1 MTRWMYLG
9 LLLVLSC
16 KKPDTT
22 PPDVNLEIPS
32 SSLTAYNY
40 GESIFIRFSASDE
53 TELSKYVVQLVDI
66 NRRILAGSGFI
77 DLEGKEKTVTTSLDL
92 VDRHL
97 PSDDYSLEILVEDR
111 NGNRGIAF
119 TTVRYYELPLAREAL
134 FVVRQSS
141 NTTVIDSLSTT
152 GWMMAAALDVDAAVA
167 FGGSYHQHLVVGG
180 NSVPACFFYQV
191 PELLGIGGF
200 SGQNPLGGQFVSDIV
215 FDFNRKSYFVSFFD
229 GWIREF
235 SGSGG
240 IKNAFQVT
248 PGFEPQKLHVSNGEL
263 ICELVSP
270 NGQSRVLSKYNIS
283 SGTLLDASA
292 ISFDVISFVETSNNL
307 YAIGN
312 SGSESKVAAVFEN
325 MTSQIQDLLVESTQ
339 IRDVAELSNGW
350 VALAHSNGVVLQ
362 KLGEAVF
369 FPGSTNSFSAI
380 DLDFDTTTN
389 TCFALSAS
397 NQLVSIS
404 PTGNIVN
411 TIETGPD
418 AQRVVVLLNK

>member
-1 MTRWMYLG
+1 MYLLI
-9 LLLVLSC
+9 LLALSC
-16 KKPDTT
+16 KKSDTT

-32 SSLTAYNY
+32 SSLITYNY

-66 NRRILAGSGFI
+66 NRRIVAGSGFI
-77 DLEGKEKTVTTSLDL
+77 DIDGKEKTVTTSLDL

-97 PSDDYSLEILVEDR
+97 PSNDYSLEILVEDR
-111 NGNRGIAF
+111 DGNRGVAF

-141 NTTVIDSLSTT
+141 NTIVIDSLSAI
-152 GWMMAAALDVDAAVA
+152 GWSMAATLDVDAAVA

-180 NSVPACFFYQV
+180 NIVPACFFYQV
-191 PELLGIGGF
+191 PEFLGIGGF

-215 FDFNRKSYFVSFFD
+215 FDVDRKSYFVSFFD

-248 PGFEPQKLHVSNGEL
+248 PGFEPHKLFVAEGEL

-283 SGTLLDASA
+283 SGTLIEASA
-292 ISFDVISFVETSNNL
+292 ILFDVVSFIQTSNNL

-312 SGSESKVAAVFEN
+312 SGLESIVATVFDN
-325 MTSQIQDLLVESTQ
+325 MTSQIQDLLVESTP
-339 IRDVAELSNGW
+339 IRDVTELSNGW
-350 VALAHSNGVVLQ
+350 IALAHANGVVLQ
-362 KLGEAVF
+362 KIGDAAF
-369 FPGSTNSFSAI
+369 FPGSTNGFSAI
-380 DLDFDTTTN
+380 DLDYDRSTN

-397 NQLVSIS
+397 NELVRIS
-404 PTGNIVN
+404 PTGNIVS

-418 AQRVVVLLNK
+418 AKQVIVLLNK